1 MSRQWILRG
10 LVGAVALQVG
20 VLAAEYL
27 NSIYP
32 LWSGEEIR
40 LKTVPVDPRSM
51 FRGNYV
57 RLNYEISTI
66 NIPQQTALATPRQG
80 EVVYVKLQPG
90 DNDLHVFAG
99 ASFTKPEAGLYIRGR
114 IQRTGWDTSTQ
125 SYQARYGIE
134 AYFAP
139 REKALE
145 LEQQLRDGGV
155 AVVVLADNGKA
166 VLKDV
171 IGK

>member
-1 MSRQWILRG
+1 MSRQWIMRG

-32 LWSGEEIR
+32 LWTGQEIR
-40 LKTVPVDPRSM
+40 LKTIPVDPRSM

-66 NIPQQTALATPRQG
+66 NIPQQTDLAAPRQG
-80 EVVYVKLQPG
+80 EVVYVTLQPG
-90 DNDLHVFAG
+90 DDDRHVSTS
-99 ASFTKPEAGLYIRGR
+99 ASFTQPDKGLYIRGR
-114 IQRTGWDTSTQ
+114 IQQPGWESGTQ
-125 SYQARYGIE
+125 PYQVRYGIE
-134 AYFAP
+134 AFFAP

-155 AVVVLADNGKA
+155 ALVMLADNGKA

-171 IGK
+171 IGE

>member
-1 MSRQWILRG
+1 MNRQWIMRG

-32 LWSGEEIR
+32 LWTGQEIR

-66 NIPQQTALATPRQG
+66 NIPQQVDLAAPRQG

-90 DNDLHVFAG
+90 DDDLYISAG
-99 ASFTKPEAGLYIRGR
+99 ASFSKPKAGLYIRGR
-114 IQRTGWDTSTQ
+114 IQQTGWDRSTQ
-125 SYQARYGIE
+125 PYHARYGIE
-134 AYFAP
+134 AFFAP

-145 LEQQLRDGGV
+145 LEQQLRDGGI
-155 AVVVLADNGKA
+155 AVVMLADNGKA
-166 VLKDV
+166 MLKDV
-171 IGK
+171 IDE